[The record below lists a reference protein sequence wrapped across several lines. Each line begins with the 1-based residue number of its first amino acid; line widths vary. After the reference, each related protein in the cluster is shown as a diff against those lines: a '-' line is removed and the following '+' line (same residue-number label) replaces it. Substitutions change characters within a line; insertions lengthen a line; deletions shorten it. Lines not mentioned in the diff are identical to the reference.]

1 MPMNWKLF
9 QERVLRL
16 YQTLVANRKKL
27 FRWSFYFATG
37 IFVLFVLVTI
47 FQFCIFLYSK
57 DLIYHELNSLKS
69 GLSREGQKKVPS
81 QIISIFD
88 RNNLLLGEYN
98 RGANHTLSLKQ
109 CSLLGTVQK
118 TLIASEDQDFYSHNG
133 FSFKGI
139 LRAFWRNLISFQIQ
153 QGGGTITQQLARN
166 LFTERKRNSITR
178 KIYET
183 ILAFYVESKLG
194 KNEIL
199 CLYLNK
205 AYFGQNS
212 YGIEEASRFYFNK
225 SASKLSYAEAAI
237 LIGVLPAPSLYNP
250 VRNISS
256 AIKKQMNVLDL
267 LVKNEILTEK
277 EAVKKANEF
286 KTLYQINESNLENP
300 YGKIAKSGTN
310 KSFSINHAPEIN
322 EYILKY
328 LTENFESLQNSND
341 HIQIYTT
348 LELTKQLTLKKIL
361 NGDIDSLRWSFR
373 NGSGLGYEKAKSYSI
388 GIQGVVVTI
397 EPNSGEILA
406 ISGGGNLSDPYQSMT
421 RAFYMKRQVGS
432 VLKGFLY
439 GVAMEEGIIDENS
452 ELDDSPI
459 NIAGY
464 KPRNWY
470 GSYLGKIS
478 VAKAL
483 QRSVNTVA
491 VKTLKDLG
499 ISKYIDYIQNGL
511 ILSRSETK
519 RFPKDLT
526 LALGSADF
534 SPMEVG
540 TLYSEIVNG
549 GTVIEPAFLRK
560 IVVDGNL
567 YYQNESIGYQ
577 GNRIFKKST
586 CASILE
592 FLKSVFD
599 TGGTAS
605 WVGDKKKR
613 NSEYLNY
620 DIAGKSGTVEN
631 ENPAYDKLGLKGA
644 RDIWF
649 VGLTPMEVT
658 VVWFGHDEGVPIP
671 GSGSSVAAST
681 WAKYAQ
687 STIQPK
693 EDRKFF
699 LNVTSSMEDVPS
711 SLRNESSSE
720 ENDSSEKELNRFE
733 KDNQQEDPDFYPSNE
748 EKIYV
753 APDEKPKG

>member
-1 MPMNWKLF
+1 MRMNWQLF
-9 QERVLRL
+9 QERVFRSC
-16 YQTLVANRKKL
+16 QTFRYILVANRIR
-27 FRWSFYFATG
+27 FRYWSFYFATG
-37 IFVLFVLVTI
+37 IFVLFVSVTI
-47 FQFCIFLYSK
+47 FQFCVFLYSK
-57 DLIYHELNSLKS
+57 ESIYYELDSLKS
-69 GLSREGQKKVPS
+69 GLHREGQKTVPD

-98 RGANHTLSLKQ
+98 RGTNHILSLKQ

-118 TLIASEDQDFYSHNG
+118 TLIASEDQDFFSHNG

-183 ILAFYVESKLG
+183 ILAFYVESKLEKG
-194 KNEIL
+194 EIL

-225 SASKLSYAEAAI
+225 SAFKLNYAEAAI
-237 LIGVLPAPSLYNP
+237 LIGALPAPSLYNP

-256 AIKKQMNVLDL
+256 AIKKQKSVLDL
-267 LVKNEILTEK
+267 LVKNETLTEK
-277 EAVKKANEF
+277 EAFKKTNEF
-286 KTLYQINESNLENP
+286 KTLYQINESDQENP
-300 YGKIAKSGTN
+300 YGKIAKSGVN
-310 KSFSINHAPEIN
+310 KFFRVNHAPEAN

-328 LTENFESLQNSND
+328 LAENFESLQNSND
-341 HIQIYTT
+341 NIQIYTT
-348 LELTKQLTLKKIL
+348 IELTKQLTLKKIL
-361 NGDIDSLRWSFR
+361 NGDIDSLRWNFR
-373 NGSGLGYEKAKSYSI
+373 NGSGLGYEKAKNYSA
-388 GIQGVVVTI
+388 GIQGVVVTL
-397 EPNSGEILA
+397 EPNSGEIFA
-406 ISGGGNLSDPYQSMT
+406 ISGGRNLSDPYQSMT
-421 RAFYMKRQVGS
+421 RAFYMKRQAGS

-478 VAKAL
+478 VARAL

-499 ISKYIDYIQNGL
+499 ISKYIDYIQDGL
-511 ILSRSETK
+511 MLSRSETI

-549 GTVIEPAFLRK
+549 GIVIEPTFLRK
-560 IVVDGNL
+560 IVVDGKV
-567 YYQNESIGYQ
+567 YYQNELIGYQ
-577 GNRIFKKST
+577 GKQIFKKST
-586 CASILE
+586 CTSILE

-631 ENPAYDKLGLKGA
+631 ENPVYDKLGLRGA

-649 VGLTPMEVT
+649 VGLTPTEVT

-699 LNVTSSMEDVPS
+699 LNDVS

-720 ENDSSEKELNRFE
+720 KNDSSEKEPSRFE
-733 KDNQQEDPDFYPSNE
+733 KDDQQENLDFYPSNE

-753 APDEKPKG
+753 TPDEKPKG